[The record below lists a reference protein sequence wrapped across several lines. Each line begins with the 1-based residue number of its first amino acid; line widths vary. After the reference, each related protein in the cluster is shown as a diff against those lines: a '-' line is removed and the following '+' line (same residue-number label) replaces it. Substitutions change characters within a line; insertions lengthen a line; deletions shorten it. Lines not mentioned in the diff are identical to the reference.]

1 MKTIF
6 ALFVAVALPI
16 FSSCQKEQ
24 TEAER
29 KAEIDR
35 EVQQQL
41 DAEHQAQEKEQ
52 LAQRETE
59 LSAREKALAEKENA
73 ATTTQTAE
81 REVRSARTEQRTTRI
96 DEQRPT
102 ASYNTFY

>member
-1 MKTIF
+1 MKTIV

-35 EVQQQL
+35 EVQQRL

-52 LAQRETE
+52 LGQRETE
-59 LSAREKALAEKENA
+59 LSGGEKQLAEKECAAA
-73 ATTTQTAE
+73 ATKAPEQ
-81 REVRSARTEQRTTRI
+81 EVRSTRTKQRTERI
-96 DEQRPT
+96 DERSRT
-102 ASYNTFY
+102 AS